1 MYIEGCLSLGLLHDE
16 HPNAARGLG
25 LPIVPPRHADQHH
38 EAGCRL
44 RMQPVFLCA
53 AALLETPRHARLP
66 AQSVFFAN
74 PMAPLGIRLVGL
86 NQDTVDKLLLTAAL
100 VAALIA
106 LTTVLRLLLRAL
118 PDGDRSARVRF
129 WGRQAVSLAV
139 AAAGIVGLAAIWF
152 DNPKSMTTVLGLFS
166 AGLAV
171 ALQKVVTSV
180 AGYFLILRGNNF
192 TVGDRIV
199 MGGVR
204 GNVIAL
210 GFFQTTIMEM
220 GQPPAVQSADP
231 AMWVK
236 SRQFTGRIVT
246 VANSRIFDEPIY
258 NYTRD
263 FPFIWEEI
271 SLPIAYRDDR
281 ARAEQALLESTR
293 RHAVDPREIAPET
306 LQHLK
311 RRYDLDL
318 EDLTPR
324 VFWRLTD
331 NWLEMTVRFVTHDR
345 GTRGVKDAISRDV
358 MAALDAAG
366 IGIASATSEIVGLPP
381 VRIEGTLPP
390 AAAGPGTH
398 GE

>member
-1 MYIEGCLSLGLLHDE
+1 MS
-16 HPNAARGLG
+16 
-25 LPIVPPRHADQHH
+25 
-38 EAGCRL
+38 
-44 RMQPVFLCA
+44 
-53 AALLETPRHARLP
+53 
-66 AQSVFFAN
+66 
-74 PMAPLGIRLVGL
+74 PLGIRLVGL
-86 NQDTVDKLLLTAAL
+86 NSATGDKLLLSVALVLVLMLLTAAL
-100 VAALIA
+100 
-106 LTTVLRLLLRAL
+106 RLLMRSLPMGSERA
-118 PDGDRSARVRF
+118 RIRF
-129 WGRQAVSLAV
+129 WGRQAVSLLVAV
-139 AAAGIVGLAAIWF
+139 AGVVGLASIWF
-152 DNPKSMTTVLGLFS
+152 DNPRSMTTALGLFT

-171 ALQKVVTSV
+171 ALQKVVTSL

-246 VANSRIFDEPIY
+246 VANSRIFDEPVY

-281 ARAEQALLESTR
+281 HRAESALLEATR
-293 RHAVDPREIAPET
+293 RHAVDPREIPEET
-306 LQHLK
+306 RQRMK
-311 RRYDLDL
+311 ERFDL
-318 EDLTPR
+318 ELEHLAPR

-331 NWLEMTVRFVTHDR
+331 NWLEMTVRFVTGEH
-345 GTRGVKDAISRDV
+345 GTRLVKDAISRDLL
-358 MAALDAAG
+358 AALDAAG
-366 IGIASATSEIVGLPP
+366 IGIASSTSEIVGLPP
-381 VRIEGTLPP
+381 VRIEGALPAAPPP
-390 AAAGPGTH
+390 ANPAA
-398 GE
+398 

>member
-1 MYIEGCLSLGLLHDE
+1 M
-16 HPNAARGLG
+16 N
-25 LPIVPPRHADQHH
+25 
-38 EAGCRL
+38 
-44 RMQPVFLCA
+44 
-53 AALLETPRHARLP
+53 
-66 AQSVFFAN
+66 
-74 PMAPLGIRLVGL
+74 PLGIRLVGL
-86 NQDTVDKLLLTAAL
+86 NEATAAKLMLTVAL
-100 VAALIA
+100 VATLLL
-106 LTTVLRLLLRAL
+106 LTTVLHPLLRAL
-118 PDGDRSARVRF
+118 PGGDRAARVRF
-129 WGRQAVSLAV
+129 WGRQAVSLLV
-139 AAAGIVGLAAIWF
+139 ALTGIVGMGAIWF
-152 DNPKSMTTVLGLFS
+152 DDASSMTTVLGLFS

-271 SLPIAYRDDR
+271 SVPIAYRDDR
-281 ARAEQALLESTR
+281 RRAEQALLESTR
-293 RHAVDPREIAPET
+293 RHAVDPRQIAPEI
-306 LQHLK
+306 LQHLE
-311 RRYDLDL
+311 RRYELDL
-318 EDLTPR
+318 EDLAPR

-345 GTRGVKDAISRDV
+345 GTRGVKDAISRDL

-390 AAAGPGTH
+390 AAAAPGTR